1 MPRYGPIVNLKR
13 VSVNVWITITCC
25 WMSVCHGYSNKDITF
40 IPCDF
45 NSKPPVFRVTLRKVP
60 KFCLIS
66 WCGNLMESH
75 NFRKV
80 SGESP
85 ETLRKLCASTK
96 FSHQEIRQ
104 IFGIL
109 RSAVHLYQFTLPHK
123 VLLLHKSSFKKEF
136 CKVVSLFFHTLW
148 IPNIIIFKKW

>member
-1 MPRYGPIVNLKR
+1 
-13 VSVNVWITITCC
+13 
-25 WMSVCHGYSNKDITF
+25 MSFCHGYSNKDITF
-40 IPCDF
+40 IPCDV

-136 CKVVSLFFHTLW
+136 CKVVSLFFHTL
-148 IPNIIIFKKW
+148 